1 MAADCVYVAVCMW
14 LCVCGCVYVAVCMWL
29 CVAVCGHVWPCAAV
43 CGCAWLCEAVC
54 PLALAL
60 AKTDV
65 WEGHAGQTQAT
76 SSRMQNP

>member
-1 MAADCVYVAVCMW
+1 MTASRPMFYIKSNFDQDVAAARRARPVLSQHGLPHSCTSVS
-14 LCVCGCVYVAVCMWL
+14 
-29 CVAVCGHVWPCAAV
+29 
-43 CGCAWLCEAVC
+43 